1 MKLIISRTELVSLIS
16 KIQGIVPSKPPIP
29 VLANVLVEAQ
39 DDQII
44 LSATDLTVSMRV
56 YASAKVIEE
65 GSLAL
70 PAKRFF
76 QLVRELT
83 APQVEIHAL
92 SGELAYLNAG
102 TSHFK
107 VQGMNKEE
115 FPAFPSFEEGIRLC
129 LPHLHLKEMLSR
141 TQFAAARDD
150 SRQVLNGILLELMN
164 NQATFI
170 GTDGKRLAKLQTALE
185 ALPGEQG
192 AYILPLKAV
201 EEIVKVLDE
210 KEGTAEL
217 VLLQDKI
224 ALEVENITLIS
235 KLIVGQYPDVTRVIP
250 EKSDNP
256 LILHREEL
264 ISLLR
269 QVALFTTESSSSVRF
284 TFSAGELHLTAVS
297 SELGEGKVSMPVNY
311 TGPKLEIAF
320 NPQYFLDILRHTK
333 DESVNFAV
341 TDPYNPGL
349 ITDSTHAEFVIMPMR
364 LEPQEA

>member
-1 MKLIISRTELVSLIS
+1 MKLIISRAELQSLIS
-16 KIQGIVPSKPPIP
+16 KIQGVVPSKPPIP

-56 YASAKVIEE
+56 YASAKVVEE
-65 GSLAL
+65 GALAL

-83 APQVEIHAL
+83 APQVELHAL

-107 VQGMNKEE
+107 LQGMSKEE
-115 FPAFPSFEEGIRLC
+115 FPALPSFEEGIRLC
-129 LPHLHLKEMLSR
+129 LPHLQLKEMLSR
-141 TQFAAARDD
+141 TLFAVARDD
-150 SRQVLNGILLELMN
+150 SKKVLNGILLELMN

-170 GTDGKRLAKLQTALE
+170 GTDGKRLAKLQMSLE
-185 ALPGEQG
+185 ALPEEQG

-201 EEIVKVLDE
+201 EEIIKLLDE
-210 KEGTAEL
+210 KEGSAEL

-224 ALEVENITLIS
+224 ALEMENTTLIS
-235 KLIVGQYPDVTRVIP
+235 KLIVGQYPDVTSVIP
-250 EKSDNP
+250 EKSETP

-269 QVALFTTESSSSVRF
+269 QVVLFTTESSSSVRF
-284 TFSAGELHLTAVS
+284 SFSSGELHLAATS
-297 SELGEGKVSMPVNY
+297 FELGEGKVSMPVNY
-311 TGPKLEIAF
+311 TGPKIDIAF

-333 DESVNFAV
+333 DESVKFA
-341 TDPYNPGL
+341 
-349 ITDSTHAEFVIMPMR
+349 ITDAYSPG
-364 LEPQEA
+364 